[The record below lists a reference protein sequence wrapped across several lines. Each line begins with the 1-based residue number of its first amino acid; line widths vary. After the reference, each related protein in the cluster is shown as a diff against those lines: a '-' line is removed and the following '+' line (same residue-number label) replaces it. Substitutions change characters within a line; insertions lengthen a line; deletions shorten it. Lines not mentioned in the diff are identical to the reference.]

1 MKTKFDHKMFHS
13 KIARRIFV
21 LFVSCALIPILC
33 LSIVSY
39 IRVTKQLREQGFK
52 LLKQSVTGYAYSV
65 YERLIFLD
73 TELQLMASS
82 VNAALNDPGQI
93 SMSVFNERLKSRFKA
108 AVVFNPVDGYVPVY
122 KVMKDPGKLSA
133 SEIKHINAGKTA
145 VLIKNHQG
153 YFPQIIMVRLVDP
166 KKQSAGYLMGEINP
180 SYLWSID
187 QGDTLPPA
195 TEVSVLDT
203 SRNLLFSSHYGKNPL
218 LKKAD
223 LKFKNSVSGQF
234 ESANENGR
242 YLASYRKIFLSSLF
256 LVDEWTFV
264 LSQSKGYVLKPMADF
279 KKIFPAIVL
288 LALWVVLILSS
299 YNIRKSLVPLEI
311 LKKGTRQITMN
322 KFDSKINLTSGDEF
336 EELAMD
342 FNKMASELNKQFKTL
357 DTKAE
362 IDRAILSSLD
372 ARIIVETIIY
382 RIYDWF
388 DCDSVSIGLM
398 DSKHGNTA
406 RIYSSIYDQR
416 KELFENSIEFKP
428 SDLETF
434 NSHPEY
440 MILYADKN
448 RLPFLSTFVEQGIEL
463 FLILPI
469 FIKEHLKALITIGR
483 SQSNFYNA
491 EDIFQARQMADQVAV
506 SLSNAT
512 LMEEM
517 DNLGWGAIKALA
529 RTVDAKSSWT
539 AGHSTRVAKMALRL
553 GAELGI
559 SSKKLEDL
567 HRAALLHDV
576 GKIGVPLSILDKPG
590 PLDDDEYAM
599 IKKHPAIGARI
610 LEPIASYAD
619 IIPIVLQHHERF
631 DGKGYPGGISGNEI
645 DIGARILAVAD
656 VYDALISDRPYRKGW
671 AIENVIGLIRK
682 EAGRQFDP
690 DVAGVFL
697 AIMRQRKTKAA

>member
-1 MKTKFDHKMFHS
+1 MKTKFDRKMFHS

-21 LFVSCALIPILC
+21 LFVTCALIPILC
-33 LSIVSY
+33 LSIISY

-52 LLKQSVTGYAYSV
+52 LLKQSVTGYGYSV
-65 YERLIFLD
+65 YERLVFLD
-73 TELQLMASS
+73 TQLQLMASS
-82 VNAALNDPGQI
+82 VNASLNGSGQI
-93 SMSVFNERLKSRFKA
+93 PMAVFDERLTSRFKA

-122 KVMKDPGKLSA
+122 KVMNDPIKPGAK
-133 SEIKHINAGKTA
+133 EIKHINACKTA

-153 YFPQIIMVRLVDP
+153 YFPQIIMVRLLDP
-166 KKQSAGYLMGEINP
+166 KSRNAGYIMGEINP
-180 SYLWSID
+180 SYLWGID
-187 QGDTLPPA
+187 QGDTLPPG

-203 SRNLLFSSHYGKNPL
+203 SKNLLFSSHPGKNPL
-218 LKKAD
+218 FKKAD

-234 ESANENGR
+234 ESANENER
-242 YLASYRKIFLSSLF
+242 FLASYRKIFLSPLF
-256 LVDEWTFV
+256 LIDEWTFV
-264 LSQSKGYVLKPMADF
+264 LSQSKGYILKPMSDF

-288 LALWVVLILSS
+288 LALWVVLILSI

-322 KFDSKINLTSGDEF
+322 KFDSKISLTSGDEF

-342 FNKMASELNKQFKTL
+342 FNKMAAELNKQFKTL

-372 ARIIVETIIY
+372 ARTIVETIIY

-388 DCDSVSIGLM
+388 DCDSVFIGLM
-398 DSKHGNTA
+398 DSKQGNTA
-406 RIYSSIYDQR
+406 RAYSSIYDQK
-416 KELFENSIEFKP
+416 KELFENSIELKP
-428 SDLETF
+428 FDLETLNF
-434 NSHPEY
+434 HPEY
-440 MILYADKN
+440 MVIASDKN
-448 RLPFLSTFVEQGIEL
+448 QLSFLSTFVGQGIDL

-469 FIKEHLKALITIGR
+469 FIKEQLKALIAIGR
-483 SQSNFYNA
+483 SQSKFYNA

-512 LMEEM
+512 LIEEM
-517 DNLGWGAIKALA
+517 EQLSWGAIKALA

-539 AGHSTRVAKMALRL
+539 AGHSTRVTKMALKI
-553 GAELGI
+553 GSELGI
-559 SSKKLEDL
+559 SSKKLDDL

-576 GKIGVPLSILDKPG
+576 GKVGIPLSILDKPG
-590 PLDDDEYAM
+590 ALDDDEYAM

-610 LEPIASYAD
+610 LEPIASYAE
-619 IIPIVLQHHERF
+619 IIPMVLQHHERF
-631 DGKGYPGGISGNEI
+631 DGKGYPGGISGNDI

-671 AIENVIGLIRK
+671 AAENVIAYIRK

-690 DVAGVFL
+690 DVAEVFL
-697 AIMRQRKTKAA
+697 AIMRQEKTKAA

>member
-1 MKTKFDHKMFHS
+1 MKTKFDRKMFHS

-39 IRVTKQLREQGFK
+39 IRVTKQLREQSFK

-82 VNAALNDPGQI
+82 VNGALNGPGQI
-93 SMSVFNERLKSRFKA
+93 SRAVFNERLKSRFKA
-108 AVVFNPVDGYVPVY
+108 AAVFKPVDGYVPVY
-122 KVMKDPGKLSA
+122 NVMNDPGKLSA
-133 SEIKHINAGKTA
+133 TEIKHIDAGKTA
-145 VLIKNHQG
+145 VLIIDHQG
-153 YFPQIIMVRLVDP
+153 NLPQIMMVRLVDL
-166 KKQSAGYLMGEINP
+166 KNQNAGYLMGEINL
-180 SYLWSID
+180 SYLWGID

-195 TEVSVLDT
+195 TEVCVLDT
-203 SRNLLFSSHYGKNPL
+203 SKNLLFSSHFGKNPI

-223 LKFKNSVSGQF
+223 LKFKNSVSGKF
-234 ESANENGR
+234 ESVHENER
-242 YLASYRKIFLSSLF
+242 YLAGYRKIFLSSMF

-264 LSQSKGYVLKPMADF
+264 LSQSKDYVLKPMSDF

-288 LALWVVLILSS
+288 LALWVVLILSI

-311 LKKGTRQITMN
+311 LKKGTRQIIMN
-322 KFDSKINLTSGDEF
+322 KFDSKIDVTSGDEF
-336 EELAMD
+336 EELATD
-342 FNKMASELNKQFKTL
+342 FNKMSKELNKQFKTL
-357 DTKAE
+357 DTKAD

-388 DCDSVSIGLM
+388 DCDSVSISLM
-398 DSKHGNTA
+398 DSKQGGAA
-406 RIYSSIYDQR
+406 RVYSSVYDQR
-416 KELFENSIEFKP
+416 KELFESSIVFRP
-428 SDLETF
+428 FDLETL
-434 NSHPEY
+434 NSSPEY
-440 MILYADKN
+440 MIVDANKN
-448 RLPFLSTFVEQGIEL
+448 QLSFLSNFVGQGIEL

-469 FIKEHLKALITIGR
+469 FVKEHLKALITIGR
-483 SQSNFYNA
+483 PQAKFYNA

-517 DNLGWGAIKALA
+517 DQLGWGAINALA

-539 AGHSTRVAKMALRL
+539 AGHSIRVAKMALKI
-553 GAELGI
+553 GSELGI
-559 SSKKLEDL
+559 SSRKLEDL

-576 GKIGVPLSILDKPG
+576 GKVGIPLSILDKPG
-590 PLDDDEYAM
+590 ALDDDEYAI
-599 IKKHPAIGARI
+599 IKKHPTIGARI
-610 LEPIASYAD
+610 LEPISSYAD

-656 VYDALISDRPYRKGW
+656 VYDALVSDRPYRKGW
-671 AIENVIGLIRK
+671 APESVIDYIRR
-682 EAGRQFDP
+682 ESGSQFDP
-690 DVAGVFL
+690 YVAEIFW
-697 AIMRQRKTKAA
+697 AMMRQKKTMAA

>member
-180 SYLWSID
+180 SYLWGID

-195 TEVSVLDT
+195 TEVRVLDT

-483 SQSNFYNA
+483 SQSKFYNA
-491 EDIFQARQMADQVAV
+491 EDIF
-506 SLSNAT
+506 
-512 LMEEM
+512 
-517 DNLGWGAIKALA
+517 LGIPPKPALA
-529 RTVDAKSSWT
+529 AFQQTGQKLSGHI
-539 AGHSTRVAKMALRL
+539 AGL
-553 GAELGI
+553 G
-559 SSKKLEDL
+559 
-567 HRAALLHDV
+567 
-576 GKIGVPLSILDKPG
+576 
-590 PLDDDEYAM
+590 
-599 IKKHPAIGARI
+599 
-610 LEPIASYAD
+610 
-619 IIPIVLQHHERF
+619 F
-631 DGKGYPGGISGNEI
+631 GKG
-645 DIGARILAVAD
+645 
-656 VYDALISDRPYRKGW
+656 
-671 AIENVIGLIRK
+671 
-682 EAGRQFDP
+682 Q
-690 DVAGVFL
+690 
-697 AIMRQRKTKAA
+697 

>member
-1 MKTKFDHKMFHS
+1 MKTKFDRKMFHS

-39 IRVTKQLREQGFK
+39 IRVTKQLREQSFK

-82 VNAALNDPGQI
+82 VNAALNAPGQI
-93 SMSVFNERLKSRFKA
+93 SRAVFNERLKSRFKA
-108 AVVFNPVDGYVPVY
+108 AAVFKPVDGYVPVY
-122 KVMKDPGKLSA
+122 NVMNDPGKLSA
-133 SEIKHINAGKTA
+133 TEIKHINAGKTA
-145 VLIKNHQG
+145 VLIINRQG
-153 YFPQIIMVRLVDP
+153 NLPRIMMVRLVDP
-166 KKQSAGYLMGEINP
+166 KNQNAGYLMGEINL
-180 SYLWSID
+180 SYLWGID

-195 TEVSVLDT
+195 TEVFVLDT
-203 SRNLLFSSHYGKNPL
+203 SKNLLFSSHSGKNPF

-234 ESANENGR
+234 ESVHENER
-242 YLASYRKIFLSSLF
+242 YLAGYRKIFLSSLF

-264 LSQSKGYVLKPMADF
+264 LSQSKGYVLKPMSDF
-279 KKIFPAIVL
+279 KQIFPAIVL
-288 LALWVVLILSS
+288 LALWVVLILSI

-311 LKKGTRQITMN
+311 LKKGTRQIIMN
-322 KFDSKINLTSGDEF
+322 KFDSKINVASGDEF
-336 EELAMD
+336 EELATD
-342 FNKMASELNKQFKTL
+342 FNKMSKELNKQFKTL
-357 DTKAE
+357 DTKAD

-388 DCDSVSIGLM
+388 DCDSVSISLM
-398 DSKHGNTA
+398 DSQQGSTA
-406 RIYSSIYDQR
+406 RVYSSIYGHR
-416 KELFENSIEFKP
+416 KELSESSIEFIP
-428 SDLETF
+428 FDLETF
-434 NSHPEY
+434 NSSPEY
-440 MILYADKN
+440 IIVDANKTQLS
-448 RLPFLSTFVEQGIEL
+448 FLSNFVGQGIEL
-463 FLILPI
+463 FLLLPI

-483 SQSNFYNA
+483 PQSKFYNA

-512 LMEEM
+512 LMEEL
-517 DNLGWGAIKALA
+517 DQLGWGAIKALA

-539 AGHSTRVAKMALRL
+539 AGHSIRVAEMALKI
-553 GAELGI
+553 GSELGI

-576 GKIGVPLSILDKPG
+576 GKVGIPLSVLDKPG
-590 PLDDDEYAM
+590 ALNDDEYAI
-599 IKKHPAIGARI
+599 IKKHPTIGARI

-656 VYDALISDRPYRKGW
+656 VYDALVSDRPYRKGW
-671 AIENVIGLIRK
+671 AVENVIDYIRR
-682 EAGRQFDP
+682 ESGSQFDP
-690 DVAGVFL
+690 DVAEIFWTM
-697 AIMRQRKTKAA
+697 MRQKKTMAA